1 MPPYFVPR
9 SRNMRMV
16 PVTLAAVGPHSLR
29 LAGEVADGVRL
40 HGFCTRRYLEHEVM
54 PRLAEGFA
62 RTGRDRASFEIA
74 GGGFIATGRDEVET
88 ARMVEVA
95 RRRVAFYGSTPGY
108 WPVLEAHGL
117 GDLGRKLNAMSKDGK
132 WAEMS
137 REIPDEVVHLF
148 TAIGTHAT
156 IARAIE
162 QRFGGLVDTVSL
174 AGNAPLS
181 PDLLA
186 EIRRIPARFE
196 GFRTAW

>member
-1 MPPYFVPR
+1 
-9 SRNMRMV
+9 
-16 PVTLAAVGPHSLR
+16 
-29 LAGEVADGVRL
+29 
-40 HGFCTRRYLEHEVM
+40 
-54 PRLAEGFA
+54 
-62 RTGRDRASFEIA
+62 
-74 GGGFIATGRDEVET
+74 
-88 ARMVEVA
+88 MVEVA

-137 REIPDEVVHLF
+137 REIPDDVVHLF